1 MKYDK
6 DMYYEMVKCLGY
18 ASEPLNKWISSI
30 TADDLDNILYSCD
43 WNMSDV
49 MTDIAND
56 DTVPADVREF
66 CRLNQDNVSV
76 FIIECTS
83 KLFEINS
90 PIFDSDYGN
99 VWQNADTEILQYA
112 ACLTSDHSMYRDLLD
127 DALENYKRFCKFDY
141 CITTDKHCMA
151 VREVS
156 YIKLIDDYDD
166 VIEDNSRHIS
176 VINDLESYD
185 FVIDI
190 GENYT
195 CESIFDAI
203 YKIESIMS
211 QSKDS
216 SECDN
221 EYLAMKITI
230 MYDCQAL
237 ILEYY
242 EPLPK
247 LLSILKKLD
256 Y

>member
-141 CITTDKHCMA
+141 CITTDKNCMA

-176 VINDLESYD
+176 VINDLDSYD
-185 FVIDI
+185 
-190 GENYT
+190 Y
-195 CESIFDAI
+195 SISFDHGTETWLSIRDAI
-203 YKIESIMS
+203 WYLDTLEDEDMDITMTLTIDYPQKEWSGDYTDSIANIKRRLESW
-211 QSKDS
+211 KD
-216 SECDN
+216 
-221 EYLAMKITI
+221 
-230 MYDCQAL
+230 
-237 ILEYY
+237 
-242 EPLPK
+242 
-247 LLSILKKLD
+247 
-256 Y
+256 

>member
-141 CITTDKHCMA
+141 CITTDKNCMA

-166 VIEDNSRHIS
+166 VIEDNSNLIS
-176 VINDLESYD
+176 YVNDLEDYEYEITLD
-185 FVIDI
+185 
-190 GENYT
+190 NYIT
-195 CESIFDAI
+195 FDSIFDAI
-203 YKIESIMS
+203 HKLENLTDPY
-211 QSKDS
+211 D
-216 SECDN
+216 DA
-221 EYLAMKITI
+221 YLTDDLMEMKIVI
-230 MYDCQAL
+230 K
-237 ILEYY
+237 Y
-242 EPLPK
+242 ETPLTLTHHESAPE
-247 LLSILKKLD
+247 LLKILKS
-256 Y
+256 YYY

>member
-112 ACLTSDHSMYRDLLD
+112 ACLTSDHPMYRDLLD
-127 DALENYKRFCKFDY
+127 DALENYKRFCKFNY
-141 CITTDKHCMA
+141 CITTDKNCMA

-166 VIEDNSRHIS
+166 VIYDNSNLIS
-176 VINDLESYD
+176 YVNDLE
-185 FVIDI
+185 
-190 GENYT
+190 NYEYEIT
-195 CESIFDAI
+195 LDNYITFDSVFDAI
-203 YKIESIMS
+203 HKLENMTDPY
-211 QSKDS
+211 D
-216 SECDN
+216 DA
-221 EYLAMKITI
+221 YLTDDCMEMKIVIRYETPLT
-230 MYDCQAL
+230 L
-237 ILEYY
+237 IYHESAP
-242 EPLPK
+242 E
-247 LLSILKKLD
+247 LLKILKS
-256 Y
+256 YYY